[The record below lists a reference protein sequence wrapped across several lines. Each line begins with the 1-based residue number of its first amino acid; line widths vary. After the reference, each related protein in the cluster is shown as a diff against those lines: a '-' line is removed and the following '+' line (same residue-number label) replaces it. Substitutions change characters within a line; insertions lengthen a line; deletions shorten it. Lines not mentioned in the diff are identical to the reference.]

1 MKNLV
6 QHSSLQ
12 RKNSFTIIVRCLTGW
27 IHPDLPMASISD
39 SFQNIPMSP
48 FCDLENV
55 FCDIKFI
62 DLNGGGWIDYS
73 IPFLRSL

>member
-27 IHPDLPMASISD
+27 IHPDLPMASRSD
-39 SFQNIPMSP
+39 SFQNIPISP

-55 FCDIKFI
+55 FCDINFI
-62 DLNGGGWIDYS
+62 DLNGGGG
-73 IPFLRSL
+73 

>member
-1 MKNLV
+1 
-6 QHSSLQ
+6 
-12 RKNSFTIIVRCLTGW
+12 
-27 IHPDLPMASISD
+27 MASRSD

-62 DLNGGGWIDYS
+62 DLNGGGGMDRL
-73 IPFLRSL
+73 FNTLFEVF

>member
-12 RKNSFTIIVRCLTGW
+12 RKNSFTITVRCLTGW
-27 IHPDLPMASISD
+27 IHPDLPMASRSD

-62 DLNGGGWIDYS
+62 DLNGGGVGRLFFTLFEVI
-73 IPFLRSL
+73 